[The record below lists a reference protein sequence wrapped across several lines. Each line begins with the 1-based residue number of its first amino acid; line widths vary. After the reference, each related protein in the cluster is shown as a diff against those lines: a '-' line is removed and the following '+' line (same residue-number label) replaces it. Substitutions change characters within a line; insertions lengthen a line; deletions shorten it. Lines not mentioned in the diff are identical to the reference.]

1 MISTR
6 QKVSEGMTEQERRE
20 HFAFLNG
27 VAADMK
33 ESRKELIE
41 VLEGINAELKE
52 QLDFSFGDDMVEAKF
67 GLRTAINLIDEKL
80 KEYTESK
87 IST

>member
-1 MISTR
+1 
-6 QKVSEGMTEQERRE
+6 MTEQDYYN
-20 HFAFLNG
+20 AFLNG
-27 VAADMK
+27 VSAGMK
-33 ESRKELIE
+33 KSRKEIIDL
-41 VLEGINAELKE
+41 LEGIKAELKE
-52 QLDFSFGDDMVEAKF
+52 IYDFSFGDDMVEAKF

>member
-1 MISTR
+1 
-6 QKVSEGMTEQERRE
+6 MTEQEYYN
-20 HFAFLNG
+20 AYLNG
-27 VAADMK
+27 VADDMK

-41 VLEGINAELKE
+41 VLEGIKAELKE
-52 QLDFSFGDDMVEAKF
+52 IYDFSFGDDMVEAKF

-80 KEYTESK
+80 KDYTESK